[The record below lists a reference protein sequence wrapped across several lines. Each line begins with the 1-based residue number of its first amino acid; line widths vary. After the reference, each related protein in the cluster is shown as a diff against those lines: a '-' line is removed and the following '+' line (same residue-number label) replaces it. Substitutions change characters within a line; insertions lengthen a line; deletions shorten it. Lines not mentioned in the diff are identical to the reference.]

1 MCCVKQFNRVLPRP
15 ANLTM
20 SFHTSESKKHPGT
33 SLSFTLAAMSKLY
46 SLRAPSSE
54 ELDAAELF
62 IKQSFRTA
70 VKVDVEIS

>member
-1 MCCVKQFNRVLPRP
+1 
-15 ANLTM
+15 
-20 SFHTSESKKHPGT
+20 
-33 SLSFTLAAMSKLY
+33 MSKLY